1 MLQCWKWI
9 HPICA
14 YQPAAIQFSHVNRKE
29 NVQGLVELLFLSGKT
44 QALFLAQYST
54 NDEAIVFIYL
64 IKKWYSFQ
72 QKQAVY
78 IFFFGEIQCI
88 YLNNYTYICRI
99 SYSLIF
105 IMFRALI
112 LSSVRESFEL
122 QRSCG
127 CPALLQIK
135 EENTQVSVNFKQ
147 LSSRTKKLSFT

>member
-78 IFFFGEIQCI
+78 IFFFLVK
-88 YLNNYTYICRI
+88 YSVYT
-99 SYSLIF
+99 
-105 IMFRALI
+105 
-112 LSSVRESFEL
+112 
-122 QRSCG
+122 
-127 CPALLQIK
+127 
-135 EENTQVSVNFKQ
+135 
-147 LSSRTKKLSFT
+147 

>member
-1 MLQCWKWI
+1 MLQCWKQI

-14 YQPAAIQFSHVNRKE
+14 YQPAAVQFSHVNRKE

-44 QALFLAQYST
+44 QVLFLVQYST
-54 NDEAIVFIYL
+54 NDEVIMFIYL

-72 QKQAVY
+72 QKQAVH

-105 IMFRALI
+105 IMLRALI

>member
-1 MLQCWKWI
+1 MLQCWKQI

-14 YQPAAIQFSHVNRKE
+14 YQPAAVQFSHVNRKE

-44 QALFLAQYST
+44 QVLFLVQYST
-54 NDEAIVFIYL
+54 NDEVIMFIYL

-72 QKQAVY
+72 QKQAVH